1 MKLFLYVALM
11 WIAIW
16 TIFSILSDKKHFTDT
31 LEVQYF
37 NGQTEVITLEYDAY
51 SEDSY
56 YLLSGDLMQGMT
68 TIRSG
73 VRKIR
78 RVRK

>member
-1 MKLFLYVALM
+1 MRFFIHLIII

-16 TIFSILSDKKHFTDT
+16 TIIVVFTNKTHFTDT

-37 NGQTEVITLEYDAY
+37 NGQTEVITLEYDDY

-56 YLLSGDLMQGMT
+56 YLLGGDLMQGLT